1 MGTIILYV
9 RDIGRKILRIRISN
23 KILFWK
29 KRLKEPDEHEV
40 FLGSD
45 SY

>member
-9 RDIGRKILRIRISN
+9 QAIGRKILLIWLSN
-23 KILFWK
+23 KLLFKK